1 MNYNF
6 ELVLILLVIISSPIT
21 FIKKDILNNFSIFEE
36 IICTSFF
43 IFIITF
49 ILYFYYEKKSLKY
62 LTNKYLNSPI
72 LHKYLI
78 YILLIVF
85 SLYIGNYIISKEN
98 KIIKYR
104 AFRSSFSLILALIL
118 SIFVF
123 KEKLNFNQL
132 LGILIII
139 LGIYIYNN
147 KKKI

>member
-6 ELVLILLVIISSPIT
+6 ELILILLVIISSPIT

-43 IFIITF
+43 IFTITIIV
-49 ILYFYYEKKSLKY
+49 YFYYEKKSLNY
-62 LTNKYLNSPI
+62 LINKYLNSSI

-78 YILLIVF
+78 YILLIVI

-118 SIFVF
+118 SIFIF

-147 KKKI
+147 K

>member
-43 IFIITF
+43 IFTITF
-49 ILYFYYEKKSLKY
+49 IVYFYYEKKSLKH
-62 LTNKYLNSPI
+62 LTNKYINSPI

-118 SIFVF
+118 SIFIF

-147 KKKI
+147 KKI